1 MKNPVFVF
9 QLSELKLGL
18 AERNQLLLDM
28 QRHLLNHEV
37 TNRLL
42 EANVQRK
49 ELELQYYKERDHT
62 GVIKRSNTFTGSDL
76 NQRPVSSP
84 IRTSFYRRP
93 TRHRNIFA
101 SDRHDMS

>member
-1 MKNPVFVF
+1 M
-9 QLSELKLGL
+9 KLGL

-76 NQRPVSSP
+76 NQRPVSSHTGMP
-84 IRTSFYRRP
+84 SVRI
-93 TRHRNIFA
+93 IFV
-101 SDRHDMS
+101 SNPDMS